1 MFLIFFILEMNP
13 ETGSSSLN
21 ELSGVKSG
29 GQSAS
34 SAQAPSDIKQK
45 QRRSRTN
52 FTMEQIHALES
63 LFEQTHYPGRFF
75 VKYKSYIIYFLNQL

>member
-1 MFLIFFILEMNP
+1 MNP
-13 ETGSSSLN
+13 ETGSSSIN
-21 ELSGVKSG
+21 ELSGVKNG
-29 GQSAS
+29 AQSAS

-63 LFEQTHYPGRFF
+63 LFEQTHYPG
-75 VKYKSYIIYFLNQL
+75 KFLLNIKK

>member
-1 MFLIFFILEMNP
+1 MLLIFLILEMNP

-21 ELSGVKSG
+21 ELSGVRNG

-63 LFEQTHYPGRFF
+63 LFEQTHYPG
-75 VKYKSYIIYFLNQL
+75 IFLLNIKVI